1 MAEKSKPDRYRT
13 LSQNLSP
20 KGDKKMRNLSTGSSS
35 KEKNNENQNSK
46 FFPEITKKKQ
56 LSKTYLLESN
66 QSIKESNSE
75 DRQSRKDSELEPVEE
90 CKNVR
95 AVYMSRNLSLIQ
107 SLQENN
113 KQKLLQKEQEELKLK
128 RKKEKLKEELGL
140 NNIKSK
146 FTIIPEEDSSM
157 LNESKVEKVPAKQKP
172 LPQEPEL
179 PKNPE
184 EIKMKKEAAAK
195 IVKRAQEY
203 IQKMTEK
210 KLEEQRREEEAQA
223 RDLKLRIALKESILG
238 KATSEEGE
246 IQRKKSEKLLSHPK
260 RILITDITLYK
271 KRYKLKESDKIFIIV
286 GCYPDIR
293 KALKLRGCWHE
304 NLDINSP
311 CFDLKWTVRRKDIDF
326 DNLQEHQL
334 CNHFD
339 KSTVITTKVG
349 LCHSL
354 RNLIW
359 FNSVDIDTFYP
370 RCYDLSD
377 IAEREDFYTE
387 FKAIRAE
394 SILKQAVSGTLV
406 SEKVLKVALKVCKKR
421 MRDLDDLID
430 DPKLSSWELVS
441 DKDWVILS
449 GPITG
454 PGDISRFLPE
464 ITSVLSQISEK
475 YPQFYINGMSNIWI
489 LKPAGLSRGRG
500 IECLNLLDEVKDKM
514 QKEGQW
520 VIQKYIEAPLT
531 VMRKKFDIR
540 QWVLVTSWN
549 PLTAWF
555 YDRCYLRFGVEDYS
569 IEDLKNKFIHLT
581 NNSIQKCSEN
591 FEKTDIEGSMWDSED
606 FATFLKNKEGYD
618 IWEETIKP
626 RIKKAIIHSLECVQ
640 DMVDGRKGSCELYGY
655 DIMLDDRYNP
665 WLIEVNCSPA
675 MDYSTSITELLVKE
689 VMMDTIKI
697 MVDYYYAPFKD
708 KAMVDTGGFS
718 LLVKND
724 RAVDRPIQSFG
735 ISLMCQG
742 KAIK

>member
-1 MAEKSKPDRYRT
+1 MVSEGDSSILNEIKVERVPVKQKSLP
-13 LSQNLSP
+13 Q
-20 KGDKKMRNLSTGSSS
+20 
-35 KEKNNENQNSK
+35 
-46 FFPEITKKKQ
+46 
-56 LSKTYLLESN
+56 
-66 QSIKESNSE
+66 
-75 DRQSRKDSELEPVEE
+75 DSEV
-90 CKNVR
+90 
-95 AVYMSRNLSLIQ
+95 
-107 SLQENN
+107 
-113 KQKLLQKEQEELKLK
+113 LK
-128 RKKEKLKEELGL
+128 
-140 NNIKSK
+140 
-146 FTIIPEEDSSM
+146 T
-157 LNESKVEKVPAKQKP
+157 
-172 LPQEPEL
+172 
-179 PKNPE
+179 PE
-184 EIKMKKEAAAK
+184 EIKIKKEAAAK

-203 IQKMTEK
+203 LQKITEK
-210 KLEEQRREEEAQA
+210 KLDEQRREEEAQI
-223 RDLKLRIALKESILG
+223 RELKLRISLKESILG
-238 KATSEEGE
+238 KSNPEDPELP
-246 IQRKKSEKLLSHPK
+246 RKKSEKLLSHTK
-260 RILITDITLYK
+260 KILITDINLYK
-271 KRYKLKESDKIFIIV
+271 KRHKLKESDKIFIIV

-293 KALKLRGCWHE
+293 KALKLRGVWYE

-326 DNLQEHQL
+326 DSLQEHQL

-339 KSTVITTKVG
+339 RSTVITTKAG

-377 IAEREDFYTE
+377 TAEREDFYTE

-394 SILKQAVSGTLV
+394 SVLKQVVSGTVV
-406 SEKVLKVALKVCKKR
+406 SEKVLKTALKVCKKR
-421 MRDLDDLID
+421 MRDLDELID
-430 DPKLSSWELVS
+430 DPRLSSWELVS
-441 DKDWVILS
+441 EKDWAILS

-464 ITSVLSQISEK
+464 IHSVLAQLSQK
-475 YPQFYINGMSNIWI
+475 YPQFQINGMTNIWI
-489 LKPAGLSRGRG
+489 LKPASMSRGRG
-500 IECLNLLDEVKDKM
+500 IECLNILDEVKDKM

-520 VIQKYIEAPLT
+520 VIQKYIETPLT
-531 VMRKKFDIR
+531 ILKKKFDIR

-555 YDRCYLRFGVEDYS
+555 YDKCYLRFGVEDYS

-581 NNSIQKCSEN
+581 NNSIQKCSEK

-606 FATFLKNKEGYD
+606 FARFLRDKEGCD
-618 IWEETIKP
+618 MWEESIKP
-626 RIKKAIIHSLECVQ
+626 RIKKLIIHSLECVQ

-655 DIMLDDRYNP
+655 DIMLDELYNP

-697 MVDYYYAPFKD
+697 MVDYYQAPGKD
-708 KAMVDTGGFS
+708 KGSVDTGGFS
-718 LLVKND
+718 LLIKND